1 MEPSL
6 SPIELVHLIVTT
18 NDYEAKQLLVKG
30 AIHFQR
36 TRTYADRWQ
45 LDDNMYINLLDD
57 NYQPVTKFTLFV
69 DYDDKVAQYTLN

>member
-1 MEPSL
+1 MELPL
-6 SPIELVHLIVTT
+6 SSIELAHLVITT
-18 NDYEAKQLLVKG
+18 GDSEARQLLVKG

-45 LDDNMYINLLDD
+45 LDDNMYIKLLDD
-57 NYQPVTKFTLFV
+57 NYQPVTKFTLFI